1 MLHKE
6 NISPILLKGLS
17 NSFLK
22 NPKRDY
28 LQIIAS
34 KINLFSG

>member
-1 MLHKE
+1 MLHDE
-6 NISPILLKGLS
+6 NISPILLKGLRS
-17 NSFLK
+17 SFLK

-34 KINLFSG
+34 EISLFSE